1 MEPEVPVETKDITDP
16 GGDKPHIE
24 VLVPVCPG
32 YPVLLCVLYILFSY
46 VSWISCS
53 PMCPGYP
60 VLLCVLDILFSYV
73 SWISCSPM
81 CPGYPVLLCVLDILF
96 SCVSW
101 ISCSPMCPGE
111 AHLYISVEQLADP
124 VRLINCSQT
133 SPSELPTGISLIKRR
148 TRIFKISDAAYTWDL
163 RSWSLQ
169 TALHISG
176 AARNQT

>member
-1 MEPEVPVETKDITDP
+1 LEPEVPVETKDITDP

-96 SCVSW
+96 SYVSW
-101 ISCSPMCPGE
+101 RSSS
-111 AHLYISVEQLADP
+111 LYICGAAS
-124 VRLINCSQT
+124 RSSQT
-133 SPSELPTGISLIKRR
+133 YQLLS
-148 TRIFKISDAAYTWDL
+148 
-163 RSWSLQ
+163 
-169 TALHISG
+169 
-176 AARNQT
+176 NQPVWTTHGNILDKEENQDI